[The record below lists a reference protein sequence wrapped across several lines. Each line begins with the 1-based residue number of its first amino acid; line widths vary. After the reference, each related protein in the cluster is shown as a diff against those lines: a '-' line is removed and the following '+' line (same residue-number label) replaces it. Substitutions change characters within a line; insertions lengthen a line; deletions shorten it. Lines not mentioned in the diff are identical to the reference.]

1 MWSNVHKLHN
11 RFYLKYPTAKAA
23 PTRKSQ
29 TTLRAWLC
37 SHNIVTND
45 LFYRICG
52 FNFDAKT
59 CWWSVPLSGTHSPLH
74 YQRLMNFWRLLLVLF
89 KFRLVQ
95 TCPKWPWKYSQA
107 CAIISALKRS
117 ASKTRVTS
125 GSMLMTENSNYCW
138 STQFS
143 GGLTVWIGISKK
155 AFLENN
161 DFNS

>member
-1 MWSNVHKLHN
+1 MTPQRNSFYYLGPMYVHKLHN
-11 RFYLKYPTAKAA
+11 RCYLKYPTAEAA

-52 FNFDAKT
+52 SILMRKLVDEVFPEA
-59 CWWSVPLSGTHSPLH
+59 HIHH
-74 YQRLMNFWRLLLVLF
+74 YYLRLMNFWRLLLVLF

-117 ASKTRVTS
+117 ASIIGSLSYTTKFPLQS
-125 GSMLMTENSNYCW
+125 G
-138 STQFS
+138 
-143 GGLTVWIGISKK
+143 
-155 AFLENN
+155 
-161 DFNS
+161 

>member
-1 MWSNVHKLHN
+1 MERFTSSGQDHKLQLHN
-11 RFYLKYPTAKAA
+11 HFFLKYPTAEAAA

-59 CWWSVPLSGTHSPLH
+59 CWWSVPPVAHIH
-74 YQRLMNFWRLLLVLF
+74 HYYQRLMNFWRLLLVLF

-117 ASKTRVTS
+117 ASIIGSLSYTTKFLLQS
-125 GSMLMTENSNYCW
+125 G
-138 STQFS
+138 
-143 GGLTVWIGISKK
+143 
-155 AFLENN
+155 
-161 DFNS
+161 

>member
-1 MWSNVHKLHN
+1 LWSNVHKLQN
-11 RFYLKYPTAKAA
+11 RFHLKYPTAKAV

-59 CWWSVPLSGTHSPLH
+59 CWWSVPPVAHIH
-74 YQRLMNFWRLLLVLF
+74 HNYQRLMNFWRLLLVLF

-117 ASKTRVTS
+117 ASII
-125 GSMLMTENSNYCW
+125 GSLK
-138 STQFS
+138 F
-143 GGLTVWIGISKK
+143 VFSKK
-155 AFLENN
+155 ATQIANLYRRFDTKAVLSVREHLT
-161 DFNS
+161 